1 MPLKASPSSTA
12 DGLDKMYYQLAEFN
26 SIAAVELAQW
36 AHWHRSDPTMN
47 MARVGVGWQGPTVEP
62 SMTRMTTLP
71 LTYFSPH
78 ALLWRRGP
86 RIKPQAHQW
95 ARQVV
100 AQPERAT
107 RNLHH
112 GEPSYRR
119 RLSCDRKGPAVETPR
134 SSPYDVPLTQPFQ
147 EPADIFKNT
156 TEEMHNVTAQY
167 AASNESAQHR
177 PVPSNSREASSNVA
191 IQDAGEGATGGM
203 KRNKQRHR
211 EATTAIDD
219 DGGNG
224 RQACGPSVVRVVT
237 AVGSGKH

>member
-1 MPLKASPSSTA
+1 
-12 DGLDKMYYQLAEFN
+12 MYYQQAEFN

-47 MARVGVGWQGPTVEP
+47 AARAGVGWQGPTMEP
-62 SMTRMTTLP
+62 STIWMTPLP

-78 ALLWRRGP
+78 ALLWWRGP

-119 RLSCDRKGPAVETPR
+119 RLSFDRKGPAVETPR
-134 SSPYDVPLTQPFQ
+134 SSAYDVSLTQPFQ
-147 EPADIFKNT
+147 EPTDIFKNT
-156 TEEMHNVTAQY
+156 TEELHNVTTQY

-177 PVPSNSREASSNVA
+177 PVPSNSWEAHPMSPFRMAGRVPRVA
-191 IQDAGEGATGGM
+191 
-203 KRNKQRHR
+203 
-211 EATTAIDD
+211 
-219 DGGNG
+219 
-224 RQACGPSVVRVVT
+224 
-237 AVGSGKH
+237 